1 MAEIKDI
8 VVIKLGGSTLSEMD
22 NNLKEIA
29 EIYLSGTP
37 LVIVH
42 GGGALIS
49 EWMNKL
55 EIKPDFVDGLRVT
68 DESTIEI
75 VTAILAGLVNKAI
88 VASVINN
95 NCKAIGISG
104 IDNSLFTGELLD
116 DTHGYV
122 GNITNTNSDFIK
134 LLLSNGYIPVVAP
147 IALNSANVDQ
157 PILNIN
163 GDTAAGALARELQ
176 AKKLIFLTDV
186 DGVLDKNSKLITKL
200 TVYESRNL
208 INNGTAKSG
217 MIPKINSCIDAVVS
231 NVESFIINGTKYG
244 NLSIIINNSENL
256 GTKFSKS

>member
-55 EIKPDFVDGLRVT
+55 EIKPAFVDGLRVT

-75 VTAILAGLVNKAI
+75 VTAILAGL
-88 VASVINN
+88 VINN

-200 TVYESRNL
+200 TVHESRNL

>member
-1 MAEIKDI
+1 M
-8 VVIKLGGSTLSEMD
+8 
-22 NNLKEIA
+22 
-29 EIYLSGTP
+29 
-37 LVIVH
+37 
-42 GGGALIS
+42 
-49 EWMNKL
+49 
-55 EIKPDFVDGLRVT
+55 
-68 DESTIEI
+68 
-75 VTAILAGLVNKAI
+75 AGLVNKAI

-134 LLLSNGYIPVVAP
+134 LLLSNRYIPVVAP
-147 IALNSANVDQ
+147 IALNSGSVDQ

-200 TVYESRNL
+200 SVHESRNL

-244 NLSIIINNSENL
+244 NLSKIINNSENL
-256 GTKFSKS
+256 GTKFLKS